1 MKVHRRTPPM
11 HTLNESGRCVS
22 AMYLMILGWKKKGG
36 DNLRGSLDKVTN
48 VEAFEGGAGSAS
60 WGHDLALL
68 RLLQVSTKYF
78 TLIFW
83 YVGTF
88 EVTFLGTLL
97 ILLVLALLRLLQ
109 VSTKY
114 FTLVLWYFW
123 QFFTWYCN

>member
-1 MKVHRRTPPM
+1 M
-11 HTLNESGRCVS
+11 
-22 AMYLMILGWKKKGG
+22 G

-88 EVTFLGTLL
+88 EGTFLGTLL